1 MLKNIFIIGGSG
13 AIIIL
18 RLFCVWCGIEQ
29 ISDNIDIFENKAL
42 QDGEKEL

>member
-18 RLFCVWCGIEQ
+18 RLFYVWCGIEQ
-29 ISDNIDIFENKAL
+29 ISNYIAIFENKAL